1 MGMSKRSPKKS
12 LTLQSTPIIILISV
26 WTVSLFVLFP
36 AQAFEK
42 RAELKIPAAVNPGL
56 QHLLDLADSDK
67 KVTFDPQM
75 IATVLNFVETPKSYE
90 AIYYSDIIR
99 GLTSAYYDFDIHKD
113 LKTMVDYAFNPG
125 IPGVVTT
132 PSSTR
137 IFKWI
142 DSGGKQPNYPRVG
155 QYLENINSP
164 IVLKG
169 RQFTEITPDLTSGA
183 YYGYNLHQILLLF
196 KYRRRNII
204 VTVSKQADIS
214 SVGKKGYVL
223 GSDNDWDYLYSG
235 KTGLTI
241 PALGWVRSYMYDSRG
256 INIYAAIDPAAP
268 KVRCAVFKWLRA
280 GWSGINMVQRKHIY
294 RGLKRFGATYKEI
307 VESPV
312 LRSVENLTANFS
324 RIKAL
329 SRDALRS
336 NMQMYSKILKNRY
349 DSGKQRSG
357 KWPADIFDN
366 KKHWSGMSQ
375 DEMQSVL
382 VIEYM
387 KYALGKTR
395 PDEVRKLLG
404 LKR

>member
-1 MGMSKRSPKKS
+1 
-12 LTLQSTPIIILISV
+12 
-26 WTVSLFVLFP
+26 VLFP

-42 RAELKIPAAVNPGL
+42 QAELKIPAAVNPGL
-56 QHLLDLADSDK
+56 QHLLDLADPDK
-67 KVTFDPQM
+67 KVTFDPQK
-75 IATVLNFVETPKSYE
+75 IAAVLDFVETSKNTE
-90 AIYYSDIIR
+90 AIYYSNIIR
-99 GLTSAYYDFDIHKD
+99 GLTAAYYDFDIHKN
-113 LKTMVDYAFNPG
+113 LKTMVDYAFNPD
-125 IPGVVTT
+125 IPGIATS

-142 DSGGKQPNYPRVG
+142 DTGGKQPTYPRVG
-155 QYLENINSP
+155 RYLEKISSP
-164 IVLKG
+164 VVFKG
-169 RQFTEITPDLTSGA
+169 RRFSEITPDLTSGA
-183 YYGYNLHQILLLF
+183 YYGYNLHQILLIF
-196 KYRRRNII
+196 KYRQRNII
-204 VTVSKQADIS
+204 VTVSKQADVS
-214 SVGKKGYVL
+214 SVGQKGYVL

-256 INIYAAIDPAAP
+256 INIYDAIDPAAP

-294 RGLKRFGATYKEI
+294 RGLKRFAATYKGI
-307 VESPV
+307 VESP
-312 LRSVENLTANFS
+312 LLPSVETLTADFS

-349 DSGKQRSG
+349 DSEKQRSG

-395 PDEVRKLLG
+395 PDEVGELLG
-404 LKR
+404 LR

>member
-1 MGMSKRSPKKS
+1 M
-12 LTLQSTPIIILISV
+12 
-26 WTVSLFVLFP
+26 LFP

-42 RAELKIPAAVNPGL
+42 QAELKIPAAVNPGL
-56 QHLLDLADSDK
+56 QHLLDLADPDK

-75 IATVLNFVETPKSYE
+75 IAAVLDFVETPKHNE
-90 AIYYSDIIR
+90 AIYFTNIIR
-99 GLTSAYYDFDIHKD
+99 GLTSAYYDFDIHKN
-113 LKTMVDYAFNPG
+113 LKTIVDYAFNPD
-125 IPGVVTT
+125 IPGIATT

-137 IFKWI
+137 IFNWI
-142 DSGGKQPNYPRVG
+142 DSDGKQPTYPRVG
-155 QYLENINSP
+155 QYLEKISSP
-164 IVLKG
+164 VVFKG
-169 RQFTEITPDLTSGA
+169 RQFAEITPDLTSGA

-196 KYRRRNII
+196 KYRQRNII
-204 VTVSKQADIS
+204 VTVSKQADVS
-214 SVGKKGYVL
+214 SLGKKGYVL

-256 INIYAAIDPAAP
+256 INIYDAIDPAAP

-294 RGLKRFGATYKEI
+294 RGLKRFAATYKEI

-312 LRSVENLTANFS
+312 LPSVEKLTADIS

-349 DSGKQRSG
+349 DSAKQRSG

-395 PDEVRKLLG
+395 PDEVRELLG
-404 LKR
+404 LR